1 MSPLIDV
8 TGAGLASSSPN
19 IVWISDKLFPL
30 VSGTARIVNI
40 PITTLTFKWI
50 LKKQ

>member
-8 TGAGLASSSPN
+8 TGAGLASNSPN

-40 PITTLTFKWI
+40 PITTLTFKSI
-50 LKKQ
+50 LKK